1 LQIELM
7 SYTTQPEDRVIE
19 RYLLDK
25 GVPASF
31 DKAAILRKAVNSP
44 SELLKDV
51 LFDFFVADV
60 QRETLRAFPRHRDC
74 SYAGYREMSWDA
86 TVRVTASMDAS
97 ELLDFFKRNV
107 CSQKGMKESAL
118 VYSMLA
124 AAKLACPHLFV
135 RLAMP
140 CPPGRCESEM
150 GGCRELALQWAK
162 RIQKLVRI
170 SGDAFAASK
179 PNYVMTF
186 DFTEN
191 VGYAV
196 ILTVRKS

>member
-31 DKAAILRKAVNSP
+31 DKAAILRKAVNTS
-44 SELLKDV
+44 SELLKDI
-51 LFDFFVADV
+51 LFDFFVADIR
-60 QRETLRAFPRHRDC
+60 RETLRAFPRHRDC
-74 SYAGYREMSWDA
+74 SYTGYREVSRDA
-86 TVRVTASMDAS
+86 TVRVVASMDAS

-107 CSQKGMKESAL
+107 CSQEGMKESAL

-124 AAKLACPHLFV
+124 AAKLACPHLFG

-140 CPPGRCESEM
+140 CPPGKCESET
-150 GGCRELALQWAK
+150 GGCRELALQWTK

-170 SGDAFAASK
+170 SSDAFAASK

-186 DFTEN
+186 DFTGN
-191 VGYAV
+191 LGYPV
-196 ILTVRKS
+196 TLTVRKS